1 VEQPSLQLHSRA
13 ALRMTEAAAAGRFE
27 LQQCKECGT
36 VQYPPRDACHRCLSV
51 GLEWTL
57 QPGAGR
63 LISETTLSHS
73 HLAKFTEQ
81 LPLRIGLVHLRCG
94 PVALTYVEKTVS
106 TAPADVEVS
115 MRLQEGYAVL
125 VAR

>member
-1 VEQPSLQLHSRA
+1 MERPSLQPHSRA

-27 LQQCKECGT
+27 LQQCKQCGA
-36 VQYPPRDACHRCLSV
+36 VQYPPRDACHRCLAV
-51 GLEWTL
+51 ELEWAL

-63 LISETTLSHS
+63 LISETTLFHS
-73 HLAKFTEQ
+73 HLARFNHL
-81 LPLRIGLVHLRCG
+81 LPLRIGLIHLQCG
-94 PVALTYVEKTVS
+94 PVALAHIEKSVAA
-106 TAPADVEVS
+106 APADVEVS

>member
-1 VEQPSLQLHSRA
+1 
-13 ALRMTEAAAAGRFE
+13 MTEAAAAGRFE
-27 LQQCKECGT
+27 LQQCGQCGA

-51 GLEWTL
+51 ELAWTV
-57 QPGAGR
+57 QPAAGR
-63 LISETTLSHS
+63 LISETTLFHS
-73 HLAKFTEQ
+73 HLAQIEGQ
-81 LPLRIGLVHLRCG
+81 LPLRVGLVHLQCG
-94 PVALTYVEKTVS
+94 PVALAHIEKSVP